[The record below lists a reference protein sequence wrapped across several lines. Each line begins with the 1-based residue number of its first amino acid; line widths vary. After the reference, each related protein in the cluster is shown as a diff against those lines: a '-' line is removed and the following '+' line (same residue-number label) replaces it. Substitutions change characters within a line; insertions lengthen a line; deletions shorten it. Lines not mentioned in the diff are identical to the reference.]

1 MTTTVESPQA
11 TISPAAAELLP
22 RVCVIAARQ
31 SNVDAAT
38 VSADTHLCN
47 DLHFDSLDQ
56 VEFVMSIEEE
66 FSVIIPEERAQGVR
80 TVGQVAELIVA
91 LRA

>member
-1 MTTTVESPQA
+1 MMTTIDTVHG
-11 TISPAAAELLP
+11 TLSPAACELLS
-22 RVCVIAARQ
+22 RVCAIAARQ

-38 VSADTHLCN
+38 VSANTHLCN

-66 FSVIIPEERAQGVR
+66 FGVTVPEDRAQGVR

-91 LRA
+91 LRV